1 MFRGCNRQ
9 VECIDKRH
17 CGLANVPDDVLRY
30 SRTLEELLLDSNHIR
45 DLPKVIFHI
54 HIYIYSCDCYSDCIQ
69 Y

>member
-1 MFRGCNRQ
+1 MFRCIPLFRGCNRQ

-45 DLPKVIFHI
+45 DLPKVLKFL
-54 HIYIYSCDCYSDCIQ
+54 YKNLMVVRL
-69 Y
+69 